1 VKKLFLAFLLL
12 AILPSVFAIS
22 VSVDKTY
29 TPRETILVKFDG
41 NFLNN
46 PIIAENIQFYS
57 GRQLVALE
65 YNVAKLDNSYYL
77 YAILPNIERNYT
89 LVVKNVHYFEAG
101 QEKMQTLQYNFS
113 VTGNVSDFTVKPGF
127 VITDTTFPLTLESNT
142 NQLTVQ
148 LNYADFST
156 SIDLMPGIPKTIQ
169 VPLQFTQNVTLLKL
183 KSQNTE
189 YNIPV
194 KSLTF
199 ARELKELSLDKQSY
213 NLTIVRGS
221 PYMLKIYL
229 TNKGSEEI
237 KDISISS
244 NKNLNITPSKI
255 PVLAPSTVA
264 ELNILMKPLESFT
277 DTIEA
282 SASGV
287 SVSSQIIVNVQI
299 VPIQNL
305 TPEEKQERSCLEIG
319 GSICDS
325 DQVCSGST
333 ETTIEGTDACCI
345 GTCKTRI
352 SFGKI
357 ISIVLIIAALGA
369 GAYYIFRLTR
379 KKPQKNVLKEVE
391 QKYTGKF
398 KEVHGNLTKT

>member
-1 VKKLFLAFLLL
+1 MKKLFLIILLL

-22 VSVDKTY
+22 VSIDNAY

-41 NFLNN
+41 NFLE
-46 PIIAENIQFYS
+46 PVIADNIQFYS
-57 GRQLVALE
+57 GRQLIALE

-89 LVVKNVHYFEAG
+89 LIVKNVHYFEAG
-101 QEKMQTLQYNFS
+101 QEKTQTLQYNFS
-113 VTGNVSDFTVKPGF
+113 VNGNVSDFTVKPGF
-127 VITDTTFPLTLESNT
+127 VITDTTFPLTLESNA

-148 LNYADFST
+148 LNYADFAT

-169 VPLQFTQNVTLLKL
+169 VPLQFTQNITLLKL

-189 YNIPV
+189 YNIPI
-194 KSLTF
+194 KSLTY
-199 ARELKELSLDKQSY
+199 ARELKQLGFDKQSY

-221 PYMLKIYL
+221 QYLLKIYL

-255 PVLAPSTVA
+255 PVLAPSAVA
-264 ELNILMKPLESFT
+264 ELDISMRPLESFT
-277 DTIEA
+277 DAIEA
-282 SASGV
+282 SASGA

-319 GSICDS
+319 GFLCDS
-325 DQVCSGST
+325 NQLCSGST
-333 ETTIEGTDACCI
+333 ETTIEGQCCMA
-345 GTCKTRI
+345 TCKTQI
-352 SFGKI
+352 SFGTVI
-357 ISIVLIIAALGA
+357 IIILVIAALGA
-369 GAYYIFRLTR
+369 GAYYIFKLTR

-391 QKYTGKF
+391 QRYTGKF
-398 KEVHGNLTKT
+398 KEVQGSLTKT

>member
-1 VKKLFLAFLLL
+1 MKKIFLIILLL

-22 VSVDKTY
+22 VSIDKTY

-41 NFLNN
+41 NFLE

-65 YNVAKLDNSYYL
+65 YNAAKLDNSYYL

-101 QEKMQTLQYNFS
+101 QEKTQTLQYNFS
-113 VTGNVSDFTVKPGF
+113 AIGNVSDFTVKPGF
-127 VITDTTFPLTLESNT
+127 VITDTTFPLTLESNA

-255 PVLAPSTVA
+255 SVLAPSAVA

-282 SASGV
+282 SASGA

-319 GSICDS
+319 GFLCESN
-325 DQVCSGST
+325 QLCSGST
-333 ETTIEGTDACCI
+333 EITIEGQCCM
-345 GTCKTRI
+345 GTCKTQL
-352 SFGKI
+352 SFGTI
-357 ISIVLIIAALGA
+357 IIIVLVVAALGA
-369 GAYYIFRLTR
+369 GVYYFLKLRS

-391 QKYTGKF
+391 QKYTEKF